1 MFHTW
6 CTKRQPFTVFG
17 FVFIVILAISII
29 YVRIVLN
36 RTRTEEVVSIL
47 CFGDSLTAGSMT
59 NSPKHHPYSTTL
71 QERFDIQTYKRSGAI
86 LIFEV
91 HNAGIP
97 GERAVDQMLPRLN
110 QILRNTK
117 TKYSWVII
125 LGGTN
130 DLGKYRDSSAMG
142 DYTTIFHALV
152 ELHNM
157 THKYG
162 ARSVAVTIPDREC
175 IGAGTCYYLKKTQYK
190 VNELLRGF
198 VTLNKER
205 VILADLASLIT
216 LPRDKTL
223 WSDFVHFTPTGY
235 DKMAH
240 IIFSSMRD
248 FV

>member
-6 CTKRQPFTVFG
+6 WPKRQPFTVIG
-17 FVFIVILAISII
+17 FIFFVIIAFSII
-29 YVRIVLN
+29 YVRVVLD
-36 RTRTEEVVSIL
+36 RRSTEKFVSIL
-47 CFGDSLTAGSMT
+47 CFGDSLTAGYMT
-59 NSPKHHPYSTTL
+59 NPPAHHPYSTTL
-71 QERFDIQTYKRSGAI
+71 QRRFDIQAHKRSGAT

-110 QILRNTK
+110 QILRKTK

-130 DLGKYRDSSAMG
+130 DLRKYLDSSAMG

-175 IGAGTCYYLKKTQYK
+175 IGTGKCHYLKKTQYK

-198 VTLNKER
+198 VSQNNGR

-223 WSDFVHFTPTGY
+223 WNDFVHFTPTGY
-235 DKMAH
+235 DKMAD
-240 IIFSSMRD
+240 IIYSSMRD